1 MNSNRNVLAGTVL
14 AAAALLSAGALF
26 SVASDADTTTPSTT
40 PYSPPPGGPHGR
52 WHHHGEFGF
61 LKQLNL
67 TDAQK
72 ASIKSIMQ
80 TNGPQLKSLYGDLR
94 TNSSKL
100 RQTQPDDPNYSNVV
114 SQTASANAS
123 VHQQID
129 TLQANTRQ
137 EIFAK
142 LTPEQKTQLK
152 TLQAEAEARHA
163 AHAAHAAG
171 AEPPVT

>member
-1 MNSNRNVLAGTVL
+1 MNSIRNVLAGTVL
-14 AAAALLSAGALF
+14 AAGALLSAGALV
-26 SVASDADTTTPSTT
+26 SLAHADDAAATSTPGA
-40 PYSPPPGGPHGR
+40 GGPRGA
-52 WHHHGEFGF
+52 WHHHGQFGF

-72 ASIKSIMQ
+72 ASIKTIMQ
-80 TNGPQLKSLYGDLR
+80 TNGAQLKSLYEQLR

-123 VHQQID
+123 VHEQID
-129 TLQANTRQ
+129 TLQANVRQ
-137 EIFAK
+137 EIYAK

-163 AHAAHAAG
+163 AHAAHGAG
-171 AEPPVT
+171 AVPPAT

>member
-1 MNSNRNVLAGTVL
+1 MNSNRNLLAITVL
-14 AAAALLSAGALF
+14 AAGAMFSAGALF
-26 SVASDADTTTPSTT
+26 SVASAADTTTPST
-40 PYSPPPGGPHGR
+40 PPPGGPPPGGPHGR

-72 ASIKSIMQ
+72 ASIKAIMQ
-80 TNGPQLKSLYGDLR
+80 TNGPQLRSLHEQMH
-94 TNSSKL
+94 TNSTKL

-129 TLQANTRQ
+129 TLQANIRQ

-142 LTPEQKTQLK
+142 LTAEQKTQLK
-152 TLQAEAEARHA
+152 TLEAEAQARHA
-163 AHAAHAAG
+163 AHAAGAA
-171 AEPPVT
+171 PPAT